1 MMDCDFKRRIKAVAR
16 GRLAKGKAG
25 RGVRK
30 AGSDA
35 RRPAA

>member
-1 MMDCDFKRRIKAVAR
+1 MDCDFARTIKAVAR

-30 AGSDA
+30 AGNDA
-35 RRPAA
+35 RRLAA